1 MDESYLDSTHNVFNF
16 ATVNLNSITNKLH
29 YVHNLIAD
37 YSLHVVSV
45 TETWLTNSCDASFV
59 NIPQFVFYRGDVLG
73 EVRKHGAGLYVSSK
87 IKSLKLSWLFPMLLW
102 LI

>member
-37 YSLHVVSV
+37 YSFHVISV
-45 TETWLTNSCDASFV
+45 TDLAHK
-59 NIPQFVFYRGDVLG
+59 QL
-73 EVRKHGAGLYVSSK
+73 
-87 IKSLKLSWLFPMLLW
+87 
-102 LI
+102 